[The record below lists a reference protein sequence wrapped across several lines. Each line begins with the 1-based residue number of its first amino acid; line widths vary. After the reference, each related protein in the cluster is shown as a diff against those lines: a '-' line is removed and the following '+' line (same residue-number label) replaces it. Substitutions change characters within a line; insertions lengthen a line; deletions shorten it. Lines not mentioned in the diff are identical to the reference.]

1 MAVKKERKEQKEP
14 KEQKEI
20 KELSVVKKVEKKEI
34 IKQIMTFFEK
44 NVFECQRQI
53 LGDKRYGAS
62 FVQYKFSWK
71 NQFFSKNKKVRTTPA
86 LLPLFLSQFT
96 KQRLH
101 KQIFSKNKK
110 IEEKYKIAGTDYS
123 YDFYDKELGI
133 AYDFE
138 FLNYERFYE
147 YVMKALYDLQ
157 VNNSNISKLYY
168 FYLPAHASAKNYNK
182 SERVKETK
190 ELARKLGLEVEAVE
204 VINCENSLNS

>member
-1 MAVKKERKEQKEP
+1 MLTFIYLDNINLFVAVKKEQKV
-14 KEQKEI
+14 
-20 KELSVVKKVEKKEI
+20 LSVIKKVEKKELV
-34 IKQIMTFFEK
+34 KQILSFFEK
-44 NVFECQRQI
+44 DVFECQKQI
-53 LGDKRYGAS
+53 LGDKKYGAS

-71 NQFFSKNKKVRTTPA
+71 NKFFSNNRKVRTTPA

-96 KQRLH
+96 KQQLH
-101 KQIFSKNKK
+101 KQIFAKNKK

-147 YVMKALYDLQ
+147 YVMKALYDLE
-157 VNNSNISKLYY
+157 VNSSNISKLYY
-168 FYLPAHASAKNYNK
+168 FYLPVHASAKNYNK

-190 ELARKLGLEVEAVE
+190 ELARKLGLEVEAIE
-204 VINCENSLNS
+204 VVSCESEF